1 MPDGLE
7 LPVELTRSISE
18 TELPRYIAI
27 EGSIGVGKTTLAK
40 HLGHLFN
47 YETLLEQPQDNP
59 FLERFYKDARTNALP
74 TQLFF
79 LLQRAKQLQELRQ
92 CDMFEPVRIADFLI
106 DKDPIFAQIVLD
118 DDELRIY
125 QQVYE
130 QMTIDAP
137 RPDLVIYLQAPT
149 DVLIDRIAAR
159 GVAFEQDISE
169 EYLSALNEAYTH
181 YFHYYDQSPLLV
193 VNVADIDLANNT
205 QHLHDLVE
213 TMLTIKSGRH
223 YYNPS
228 L

>member
-159 GVAFEQDISE
+159 GVGFEQDISE